1 MNFTKRITFRQILWS
16 PLLLIAVALV
26 GCVDLT
32 AIRRFAD
39 QAAETAS
46 YSELTHYYVSHYE
59 RINRYIKVKPEDMPK
74 QAADAEKRQK
84 QEQPLLGLQRGLVE
98 YLNALAA
105 LASDQ
110 AVNYDQSLK
119 GLADELKDSKLVADS
134 RADAFHSISTLL
146 AKAATDGYRRKKLKD
161 FITQGN
167 APVQK
172 LIDGLTNIVGVQFVR
187 EIDNERGAIEG
198 YYAKIIAKATEND
211 PAVALVEDKKA
222 SDLEQIRARQAA
234 CGAYVAAMTKIAQA
248 HQELYDRRD
257 RLANAETLTL
267 MYGYSQD
274 VIALRQKL
282 RQPKP

>member
-1 MNFTKRITFRQILWS
+1 MILTKRFTFQQFMWCPI
-16 PLLLIAVALV
+16 LLLAIALA
-26 GCVDLT
+26 GCVDLG

-46 YSELTHYYVSHYE
+46 YAELTESYINQFDRIARYRKVDRHAALAEQANE
-59 RINRYIKVKPEDMPK
+59 RH
-74 QAADAEKRQK
+74 K

-98 YLNALAA
+98 YLNALAT

-110 AVNYDQSLK
+110 AISYDQSLK

-134 RADAFHSISTLL
+134 RADAFHSISSLL

-167 APVQK
+167 APIQK
-172 LIDGLTNIVGVQFVR
+172 VISGLTNIVGVQFMR
-187 EIDNERGAIEG
+187 EIDNERGEIDG
-198 YYAKIIAKATEND
+198 YYNKIILNAPEND
-211 PAVALVEDKKA
+211 PAVALVRDKMA
-222 SDLEQIRARQAA
+222 TDLDQIRARQAA
-234 CGAYVAAMTKIAQA
+234 CGAYIAAMTKIAQA

-257 RLANAETLTL
+257 RLASAETLTL